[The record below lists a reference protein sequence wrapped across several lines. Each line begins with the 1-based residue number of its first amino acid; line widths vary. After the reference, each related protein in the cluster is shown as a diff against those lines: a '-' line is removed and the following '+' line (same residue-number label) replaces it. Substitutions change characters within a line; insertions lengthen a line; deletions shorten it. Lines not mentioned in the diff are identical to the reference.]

1 MAKSKIAVTMGDP
14 AGVGPEICLDLLND
28 PEILGTCQPVIF
40 GDLTILQACA
50 RQTGKALNRSAIQ
63 LEEILDSETSG
74 IVDLGILKPNQLNPG
89 IADRHT
95 GRATY
100 EYVVSAI
107 DACLAGRV
115 DAVVT
120 CPANKEA
127 MQAAGITHPG
137 HTEIFAERT
146 GTKDFCMAFFSETIS
161 CSLVT
166 VHVGYHEV
174 PSLLSVER
182 IKQVISLTRQAHRN
196 LLGREPKLAVCGLN
210 PHAGENGLFGRG
222 EEEAIIIPA
231 IERARAEGADIVG
244 PLPPDT
250 AFTPKRRETV
260 DAYICMYHDQALIPV
275 KALAF
280 DQAVNVTLGLPIIR
294 TSVDHGTA
302 LDIAWQGQADPSSLK
317 AAVRLAA
324 RMSGSKE

>member
-1 MAKSKIAVTMGDP
+1 MGDP

-28 PEILGTCQPVIF
+28 PEILNTCQPVIF
-40 GDLTILQACA
+40 GDLTILKACA
-50 RQTGKALNRSAIQ
+50 RQTGKVLNTPALQ
-63 LEEILDSETSG
+63 LEEITDSSPSG
-74 IVDLGILKPNQLNPG
+74 IIDLGILKPNVLNPG
-89 IADRHT
+89 IADART

-107 DACLAGRV
+107 DACLAGQV

-127 MQAAGITHPG
+127 MQAAGITQPG

-166 VHVGYHEV
+166 VHVGYYEV
-174 PSLLSVER
+174 PGLLSVEQ
-182 IKQVISLTRQAHRN
+182 INQVISLTREAHRN

-231 IERARAEGADIVG
+231 IERARTEGADIVG

-260 DAYICMYHDQALIPV
+260 DAYICMFHDQALIPV

-280 DQAVNVTLGLPIIR
+280 DEAVNITLGLPIIR

-302 LDIAWQGQADPSSLK
+302 LDIAWQGKADPDSLK
-317 AAVRLAA
+317 AAVRLAV
-324 RMSGSKE
+324 RML

>member
-1 MAKSKIAVTMGDP
+1 
-14 AGVGPEICLDLLND
+14 
-28 PEILGTCQPVIF
+28 
-40 GDLTILQACA
+40 
-50 RQTGKALNRSAIQ
+50 
-63 LEEILDSETSG
+63 
-74 IVDLGILKPNQLNPG
+74 
-89 IADRHT
+89 
-95 GRATY
+95 
-100 EYVVSAI
+100 
-107 DACLAGRV
+107 
-115 DAVVT
+115 
-120 CPANKEA
+120 
-127 MQAAGITHPG
+127 
-137 HTEIFAERT
+137 
-146 GTKDFCMAFFSETIS
+146 MAFFSETIS

-166 VHVGYHEV
+166 VHVGYLEV

-182 IKQVISLTRQAHRN
+182 INQVISLTRQAHRN

-231 IERARAEGADIVG
+231 IERARTEGAGIVG